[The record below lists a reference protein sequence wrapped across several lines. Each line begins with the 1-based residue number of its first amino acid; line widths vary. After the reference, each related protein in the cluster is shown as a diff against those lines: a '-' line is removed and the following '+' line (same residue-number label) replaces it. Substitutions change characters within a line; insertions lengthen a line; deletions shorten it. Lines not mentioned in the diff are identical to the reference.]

1 MDVGCMPTHN
11 CGQGRARTPAR
22 CSQSRVQMVEAE
34 SCCPWSG
41 VVWCVHVCCCWAAMC
56 VLCPLGEGGGIMT
69 VGKRVQVAGTA
80 WRSESLESGV
90 WSFGAFLLWRN
101 LGGLKPVG
109 TRMFLQSSPIETH
122 RLTCSSCQPQQ
133 HQSCQSCISCHHGV
147 RNMADK
153 YRASIEKTARLDL

>member
-1 MDVGCMPTHN
+1 MLSMEW
-11 CGQGRARTPAR
+11 CGL
-22 CSQSRVQMVEAE
+22 V
-34 SCCPWSG
+34 WSG
-41 VVWCVHVCCCWAAMC
+41 VCMCAAAVLLCVCCAHW
-56 VLCPLGEGGGIMT
+56 GRGGILMT

-147 RNMADK
+147 RNMADIDMQSK
-153 YRASIEKTARLDL
+153 H